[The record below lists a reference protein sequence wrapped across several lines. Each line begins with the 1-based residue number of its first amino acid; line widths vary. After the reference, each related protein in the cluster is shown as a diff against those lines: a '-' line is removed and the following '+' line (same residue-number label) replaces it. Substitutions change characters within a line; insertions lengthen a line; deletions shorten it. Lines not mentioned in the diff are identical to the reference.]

1 MQSPKAL
8 LLLLTAIILLPLS
21 CFAIDSHELDVQ
33 LQQLINQYAFD
44 NQRAM
49 GFSAVEMSV
58 LIPNETGPRHYAV
71 GAQRKDQSVPATTEM
86 MVQYGSIT
94 KEYTSTLLIQLANQH
109 TLSLDDTIGK
119 LLPEQFDT
127 HNPKA
132 WPLHWGDA
140 TVAQLLNMTSGIP
153 VSVNNP
159 DIAKDID
166 FYHVYAP
173 IDIINMAVNY
183 ENLHGCNEEQGCF
196 KSGTQYFY
204 SNTNY
209 MIAGLIVEKFHAHE
223 SFANVMTENIL
234 KKVNPDSLYYI
245 LDPLP
250 NHLLTKMIHGY
261 YEGPSGANPE
271 LPTGQDIS
279 AMNLSWG
286 NSAGALIGTTDALA
300 EMTQDLF
307 HDKFNSAALLTSTK
321 YLVRTEPPVSG
332 QPVTDISSQCVD
344 NACYGLGTVVVY
356 DVQLGNIW
364 FYEGGTLG
372 FPTFYMWIPKEN
384 VTLAISQNAIGNG
397 DELGTVLMAANEL
410 VLQYLHP
417 GAMRYKNKVRQFKL
431 PGRGR
436 ILR

>member
-1 MQSPKAL
+1 MKHLKTSL
-8 LLLLTAIILLPLS
+8 LILILMPLS
-21 CFAIDSHELDVQ
+21 CFAIDSHELDIQ

-44 NQRAM
+44 NQQVM

-58 LIPNETGPRHYAV
+58 LIPNETAPRHYTI
-71 GAQRKDQSVPATTEM
+71 GAQRKDQSIPATNEM

-109 TLSLDDTIGK
+109 KLSLDDTIGK
-119 LLPEQFDT
+119 LLPEQFDA

-159 DIAKDID
+159 DIAKDLD

-173 IDIINMAVNY
+173 IDIINMAANY
-183 ENLHGCNEEQGCF
+183 ENVHGCNEEQGCF

-234 KKVNPDSLYYI
+234 KKVTPDSLYYI

-250 NHLLTKMIHGY
+250 DNLLTKMIHGY
-261 YEGPSGANPE
+261 YEGPSDVNPE

-286 NSAGALIGTTDALA
+286 NSAGALIGTTDALVQ
-300 EMTQDLF
+300 MTQDLF
-307 HDKFNSAALLTSTK
+307 HDKFNSAELLTSTK
-321 YLVRTEPPVSG
+321 YLVQTAPPVSG
-332 QPVTDISSQCVD
+332 EPVTDIPRQCVD
-344 NACYGLGTVVVY
+344 NACYGLGTVIVY
-356 DVQLGNIW
+356 DAQLGNIW
-364 FYEGGTLG
+364 WYEGGTLG

-397 DELGTVLMAANEL
+397 DELGAVLVEANEFIR
-410 VLQYLHP
+410 QYLHLEVEK
-417 GAMRYKNKVRQFKL
+417 YKNKLHHFKI
-431 PGRGR
+431 PSRGE
-436 ILR
+436 ILG